1 MTSISPLSFPGTRLP
16 PPGTA
21 AATARRNQFI
31 ADMLGIMGDARS
43 LWVPQI
49 TDTTTTTDVS
59 RYEGVYT
66 YDATIASRVSALG
79 SGVAVSFNGTDQTA
93 TMPDNADQSF
103 GATTYDVAFSVF
115 GLVKVTANTLA
126 KNILSKYDYD
136 TVGLATQ
143 WEWRFEIDASER
155 VRLALY
161 DDSTGGER
169 IGRYDATV
177 LAAGQWYLLGGTYN
191 GNGAATGI
199 QCWTDAV
206 QVDDTTDNLG
216 TYVAMEDVSGKLRLG
231 SVAATVAAS
240 QFFYGSM
247 ACVGLTG
254 RLLTTD
260 DWWEMKKLCNSFY
273 GLSL

>member
-1 MTSISPLSFPGTRLP
+1 MTSIQPLSFPGTRLP
-16 PPGTA
+16 PPGTP
-21 AATARRNQFI
+21 AATGRRDQFI
-31 ADMLGIMGDARS
+31 ADMLGVMGDARS
-43 LWVPQI
+43 LWVPGI
-49 TDTTTTTDVS
+49 ADTTTTTDVS
-59 RYEGVYT
+59 RYAGVYT
-66 YDATIASRVSALG
+66 YDATIASRISALG

-93 TMPDNADQSF
+93 TVPDHADQSF
-103 GATTYDVAFSVF
+103 GGTPDAAFSVF
-115 GLVKVTANTLA
+115 GLVKVTANA
-126 KNILSKYDYD
+126 QPKIILSKYDYD

-155 VRLALY
+155 VRLGLY

-177 LAAGQWYLLGGTYN
+177 LTAGQWYLLGGTYN
-191 GNGAATGI
+191 GNGAASGI

-206 QVDDTTDNLG
+206 QVDDTNDNSG

-231 SVAATVAAS
+231 SLAATAAVS
-240 QFFYGSM
+240 AFYYGSM

-260 DWWEMKKLCNSFY
+260 DWWEMKKLVNGFH
-273 GLSL
+273 GLTL